1 MRRPFPYKHVEGA
14 DGLQPSIP
22 ARGHGRAGRHRH
34 LQRRLRPASRRPLQL
49 RPACPRARQ
58 RVLWSAS
65 VTRTPGWPLRNST
78 PSQLTVGGRRR
89 MTANHHSRR
98 SVRRQPGTA
107 QSAGGG
113 SSLSGSARCPCL
125 VAPPEDADGG
135 GPSTHPAGG
144 VNIPPVLSV
153 IVGGG
158 IARRIQCHSAG
169 GGTAGGKHPGR
180 PRSRQ
185 LTPRRRQRSAGQ
197 AACPRADR
205 SRAGSGSAPRRAGG
219 S

>member
-1 MRRPFPYKHVEGA
+1 
-14 DGLQPSIP
+14 
-22 ARGHGRAGRHRH
+22 
-34 LQRRLRPASRRPLQL
+34 
-49 RPACPRARQ
+49 
-58 RVLWSAS
+58 
-65 VTRTPGWPLRNST
+65 
-78 PSQLTVGGRRR
+78 

-98 SVRRQPGTA
+98 SPRRQPSTA

-144 VNIPPVLSV
+144 VNIPRVLSV

-158 IARRIQCHSAG
+158 IARRIRCHSAG

-185 LTPRRRQRSAGQ
+185 LTSRRRQRSAGQ

-205 SRAGSGSAPRRAGG
+205 SRASSGSAPRRPRLLIPIASVTAVLAIIATLVAVRLTSAERTAGRNGGQAG
-219 S
+219 SRHADDTDNGRTMDRQAHQDKSTLHHDRLPAGAVSSRGGPPRVRT